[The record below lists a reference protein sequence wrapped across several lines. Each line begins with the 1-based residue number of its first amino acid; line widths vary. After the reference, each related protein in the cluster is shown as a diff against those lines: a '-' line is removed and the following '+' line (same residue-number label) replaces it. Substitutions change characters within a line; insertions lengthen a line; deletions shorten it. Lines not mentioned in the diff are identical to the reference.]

1 MIDSDQEREGLKW
14 QTGMWNRISDI
25 YLREIDR
32 RFVPLVE
39 AVIARAVLNSD
50 EHVLDLGTGTGAV
63 AQRAAALVGPG
74 GQVTGV
80 DILTSP

>member
-14 QTGMWNRISDI
+14 QTGVWNRISDI

-39 AVIARAVLNSD
+39 AVIARAVLTRTS
-50 EHVLDLGTGTGAV
+50 TFSISAP
-63 AQRAAALVGPG
+63 GPA
-74 GQVTGV
+74 
-80 DILTSP
+80 P